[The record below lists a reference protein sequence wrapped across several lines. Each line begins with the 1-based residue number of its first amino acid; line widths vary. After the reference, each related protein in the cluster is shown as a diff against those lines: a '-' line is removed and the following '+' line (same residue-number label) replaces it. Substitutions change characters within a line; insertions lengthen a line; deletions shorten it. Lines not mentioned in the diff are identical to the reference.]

1 VGGVHC
7 DEAGRRPV
15 TAMITI
21 GVDPQE
27 LHLTRVT
34 GDVDATFARTYREG
48 DLLAFSDGTVLRAR
62 WQPTFYGLL
71 RLTGTAQLLVD
82 TDGEWVS
89 GRGCGLVDGLVLD
102 RGESSEGSL
111 ASAAV
116 VGLLDPDHDREA

>member
-71 RLTGTAQLLVD
+71 RLTPVIAANAPNPHPGASFRETDAQI
-82 TDGEWVS
+82 
-89 GRGCGLVDGLVLD
+89 R
-102 RGESSEGSL
+102 
-111 ASAAV
+111 
-116 VGLLDPDHDREA
+116 

>member
-1 VGGVHC
+1 MGGVHC

-34 GDVDATFARTYREG
+34 GDVDATFARTYRED

-62 WQPTFYGLL
+62 WQSTLL
-71 RLTGTAQLLVD
+71 RPAAPAPRYRSGPDKPAPGRVIPPRRGVQWPVRVAPQPLQLTPRLGGFPSTRR
-82 TDGEWVS
+82 S
-89 GRGCGLVDGLVLD
+89 
-102 RGESSEGSL
+102 GESARL
-111 ASAAV
+111 
-116 VGLLDPDHDREA
+116 